1 MVGFAYFWREARI
14 RNLKFVEQ
22 YYRTMQCATQEVVN
36 RYTEAG
42 HKKYRTRSKNR

>member
-22 YYRTMQCATQEVVN
+22 YYRTMQCATQELVN
-36 RYTEAG
+36 IYTRAG
-42 HKKYRTRSKNR
+42 EYIY